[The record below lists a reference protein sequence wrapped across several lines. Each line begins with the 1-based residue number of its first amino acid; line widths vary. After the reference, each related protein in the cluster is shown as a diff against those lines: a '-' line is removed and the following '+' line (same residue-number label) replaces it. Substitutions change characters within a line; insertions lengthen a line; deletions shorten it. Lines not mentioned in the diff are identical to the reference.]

1 MPTGYTDKIKDGI
14 TFEEYAMGC
23 ARAFGALITMRDDP
37 TAARIPDKFDP
48 SEYHLKEQ
56 ESAVAEGRRVASMSD
71 TEADV
76 AASAEYYD
84 EAKRIEVAI
93 DKDRDLMG
101 KYEAMLQRVQDWRV
115 PSPDHEKFKEFMVSQ
130 IEESI
135 RFDGMGEYYAN
146 NPAVLLSGVEWRAAK
161 LESVAH
167 NLHYHTE
174 EHGKE
179 VDRAEER
186 TAWVNTLRGAL
197 R

>member
-14 TFEEYAMGC
+14 TFKEYAMGC

-37 TAARIPDKFDP
+37 TDARIPDKFDP

-56 ESAVAEGRRVASMSD
+56 ESAVAEGRRVTMMSD
-71 TEADV
+71 IEADV

-84 EAKRIEVAI
+84 EAKRIEAAI
-93 DKDRDLMG
+93 AANRDLMG
-101 KYEAMLQRVQDWRV
+101 KYEAMLQKVQDWRV
-115 PSPDHEKFKEFMVSQ
+115 PSPDHKKFKEFMVSQ

-135 RFDGMGEYYAN
+135 KFDGMGGYYAD
-146 NPAVLLSGVEWRAAK
+146 NPAVLLSGVGWRAAK
-161 LESVAH
+161 LEGVARD
-167 NLHYHTE
+167 LRYHTE

-179 VDRAEER
+179 VDRVEER

-197 R
+197 E